1 MGLVIEHNV
10 WVPTAR
16 LTKWLHCAMCVIM
29 YCLLH
34 HGKLILDDNTGDQ
47 MQELTLENYLKTLL
61 SLGER
66 ANSGIMLEASQMKYP
81 ASSLTELRKQT
92 MVNLKMFVKSIW
104 CGPSAMSYKRIK
116 LIYGILCATTQ
127 PN

>member
-66 ANSGIMLEASQMKYP
+66 ASSGIMLEASQMKYP
-81 ASSLTELRKQT
+81 ASSSTELCK
-92 MVNLKMFVKSIW
+92 
-104 CGPSAMSYKRIK
+104 
-116 LIYGILCATTQ
+116 
-127 PN
+127 